1 MGSYH
6 NQPEFATNA
15 TEIIPSDT
23 MDATTFLDG
32 SALYLGIGGDVRVIM
47 KGVEPNLSN
56 SVTFAGAVDGSFLPI
71 IVDYVL
77 ATNTT
82 ADKII
87 AVK

>member
-6 NQPEFATNA
+6 NQPEFATTA
-15 TEIIPSDT
+15 TEITASDT

-32 SALYLGIGGDVRVIM
+32 SALYLGVGGDVRVIM
-47 KGVEPNLSN
+47 KGVAPVLGN
-56 SVTFAGAVDGSFLPI
+56 SVTFKSAVDGSFLPI

-82 ADKII
+82 ASDII